1 MGLFIQQI
9 IDGVAVGAVYSLL
22 ALAVVLVHR
31 STGVA
36 NFAQGEMAMFSTFI
50 TWQLL
55 RTGLPLWLALV
66 TAVVISVAIG
76 MLLQRVLV
84 RHLQD
89 ASPLA
94 VVILTLGLLLATNQG
109 ASFIWGS
116 EIKQFPSLFPDTV
129 LRMGDVRVTADA
141 IGVTA
146 VLLVIAL
153 LLYLLFQHTKV
164 GLAMRAASVNP
175 DASQLVGIRVG
186 TMHMLGW
193 GLAAGLGAVAGALT
207 APRLFL
213 EPNMML
219 GVLLFAF
226 AAATLGGINSPVGAI
241 VGGIVVGV
249 SENLAGT
256 YVDFIGSDLKIIVP
270 LLIII
275 VVLVVRPNGL
285 FGKEE
290 VVRV

>member
-1 MGLFIQQI
+1 MTLFIQQV
-9 IDGVAVGAVYSLL
+9 IDGISVGAVYSLL

-36 NFAQGEMAMFSTFI
+36 NFAQGELAMLSAFI
-50 TWQLL
+50 AWQFTLW
-55 RTGLPLWLALV
+55 GLPLWLA
-66 TAVVISVAIG
+66 IVASILASIALG
-76 MLLQRVLV
+76 MLLERGLV
-84 RHLQD
+84 RPVYN

-94 VVILTLGLLLATNQG
+94 LVILTLGLLLVVNQSAG
-109 ASFIWGS
+109 FIWGS

-129 LRMGDVRVTADA
+129 FRLGDVRIPADS
-141 IGVTA
+141 IGVLG
-146 VLLVIAL
+146 VLVVAAL
-153 LLYLLFQHTKV
+153 LLYLLFQHTKI
-164 GLAMRAASVNP
+164 GLAMRAASTNRE
-175 DASQLVGIRVG
+175 ASRLVGVSVSA
-186 TMHMLGW
+186 MFMLGW
-193 GLAAGLGAVAGALT
+193 GLSAGLGALAGVLT

-241 VGGIVVGV
+241 VGGLIVGV

-256 YVDFIGSDLKIIVP
+256 YVDFIGSDLKIVVP
-270 LLIII
+270 LFIIV
-275 VVLVVRPNGL
+275 VVLVVKPDGL
-285 FGKEE
+285 FGKKE